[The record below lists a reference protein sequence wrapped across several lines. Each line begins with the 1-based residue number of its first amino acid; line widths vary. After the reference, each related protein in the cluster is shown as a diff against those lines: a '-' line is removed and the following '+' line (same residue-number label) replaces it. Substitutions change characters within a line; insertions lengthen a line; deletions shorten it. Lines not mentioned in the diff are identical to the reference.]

1 MSFRLRLGY
10 VWGFLVLLYAVALS
24 APAALGCTT
33 VLAAGNAT
41 LDGSIIVAKNR
52 DLSEYEVQWL
62 YRAPRMS
69 HAPGETVELQYIVI
83 PQAEETYGWVGSKSY
98 DKKWGVGMG
107 INEWGVVVADNDAP
121 TREPLTG
128 ESGLHDNDIC
138 RLVLERSRT
147 AYEGVM
153 LVGSL
158 IEEYGHSYVGQI
170 YWIVDPG
177 EAWIVECAGRHW
189 VAIRVTDGVT
199 VRANQY
205 QITTSWD
212 EGSSDLVEYAV
223 DRGWCESANDFS
235 FAECY
240 SKKGYPYRSSQ
251 TRVERGLDLLAGE
264 TGGLTREDLMA
275 VLSDHYEGT
284 HMYRQPH
291 DNDMYRT
298 ICSGRTVSA
307 MVAQLEPGLPP
318 GMQVMWY
325 CMSSPCVGV
334 FMPVYANVSGIP
346 EPYLTGRG
354 PEDPSGYDEGSAWWV
369 YKMLQVSVDEDY
381 DERQPPVRE
390 MWDGIYAAASSEVE
404 KMEGALLALY
414 GDSEAAE
421 ARRLMDELVEARLL
435 GCYESALETVNG
447 FTDEEPVEPAEEDKT
462 LIYLGLAGVLLMVSG
477 VLLNYIMKVGKS

>member
-1 MSFRLRLGY
+1 MSLRVRRGY
-10 VWGFLVLLYAVALS
+10 VLGFLVLLYVVAFS
-24 APAALGCTT
+24 APAVWGCTT

-62 YRAPRMS
+62 YKAPRMS
-69 HAPGETVELQYIVI
+69 HAPGETVELQYIAI

-147 AYEGVM
+147 AREGVQ

-158 IEEYGHSYVGQI
+158 IEKYGHSYVGQI
-170 YWIVDPG
+170 YWIADPG

-189 VAIRVTDGVT
+189 AAVRVTDGVE
-199 VRANQY
+199 VRANQF

-223 DRGWCESANDFS
+223 GRGWCESAEDFS

-240 SKKGYPYRSSQ
+240 SKVGYPYRSSQ
-251 TRVERGLDLLAGE
+251 TRVERGLDLLAGK
-264 TGGLTREDLMA
+264 TGELTREDLMA
-275 VLSDHYEGT
+275 VLMDHYEGT
-284 HMYRQPH
+284 HMYRSPH
-291 DNDMYRT
+291 GNDMYRT
-298 ICSGRTVSA
+298 ICRGRTVSA
-307 MVAQLEPGLPP
+307 MVVHLEPGIPS

-325 CMSSPCVGV
+325 CMGSPCVGV
-334 FMPVYANVSGIP
+334 FMPVYANVSEIP
-346 EPYLTGRG
+346 GPYLTGEG

-381 DERQPPVRE
+381 CGRQPPVRE
-390 MWDGIYAAASSEVE
+390 MWDGVYAAASSEVE
-404 KMEGALLALY
+404 EVKSVLLALY
-414 GDSEAAE
+414 GDGKAAE
-421 ARRLMDELVEARLL
+421 ARRLMDEVVEARLM
-435 GCYESALETVNG
+435 GCYESALKMVNG
-447 FTDEEPVEPAEEDKT
+447 LMDKEPAESVEKDKT
-462 LIYLGLAGVLLMVSG
+462 LVYLGLAGVLLVIG
-477 VLLNYIMKVGKS
+477 GLLLSYIMKVGKS